1 MTAINHLPPNDQRGD
16 HSGKYFCVHGSL
28 NIRRACIDKK
38 QGHHQ
43 SWDGQLF
50 KEQHDQVHADSG
62 DRETIAKR
70 DEPDNFFK
78 PDRTDDQCNNQ

>member
-1 MTAINHLPPNDQRGD
+1 MISAAIIPANTFAFTDHLISVEPV
-16 HSGKYFCVHGSL
+16 SVH
-28 NIRRACIDKK
+28 DKK

-50 KEQHDQVHADSG
+50 KEQHDQAHADSG

>member
-1 MTAINHLPPNDQRGD
+1 MISAAIIPANALLRSRILISVEPV
-16 HSGKYFCVHGSL
+16 SVH
-28 NIRRACIDKK
+28 DKK

-50 KEQHDQVHADSG
+50 KEQHDQAHADSG